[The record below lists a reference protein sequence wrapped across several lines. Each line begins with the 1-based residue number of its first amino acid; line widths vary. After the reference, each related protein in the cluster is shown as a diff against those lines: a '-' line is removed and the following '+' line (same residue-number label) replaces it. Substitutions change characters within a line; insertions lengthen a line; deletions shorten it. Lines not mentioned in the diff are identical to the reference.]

1 MTRIIIAGNKEERER
16 LLLKQISELIGRDI
30 STLVELLKIP
40 DVHYIT
46 STEGS
51 LGIEEVKGF
60 AQKMMYAPFE
70 EKYQFAIIDEAQT
83 LTVEAQ
89 NSLLKALEESKDD
102 TIFFILVPSERSL
115 LDTILSRGIKYYG
128 SSRGNDYSSELVDGY
143 LGLNTVEKL
152 AFMEKLAKEKEREE
166 IVFFLNSLLDR
177 YKGEFEKKLKEGKG
191 STDLVAKITGVSEC
205 IEAVGGSANKKLALF
220 NLVVQEG

>member
-1 MTRIIIAGNKEERER
+1 MTRIIVAGNKEERER

-30 STLVELLKIP
+30 TTLVDLLKIP

-46 STEGS
+46 STENS

-60 AQKMMYAPFE
+60 AQKMMYSPFE
-70 EKYQFAIIDEAQT
+70 ERYQFAIIDNAQS

-89 NSLLKALEESKDD
+89 NSLLKSLEESKDD
-102 TIFFILVPSERSL
+102 TIFFILVPSEKSL

-128 SSRGNDYSSELVDGY
+128 SSKGNDFNSELVDGY
-143 LGLNTVEKL
+143 MGLNTVEKL
-152 AFMEKLAKEKEREE
+152 AFMEKLAKEKERDE
-166 IVFFLNSLLDR
+166 IVFFLNSLLDK
-177 YKGEFEKKLKEGKG
+177 YKVEFEKRLGEGKE
-191 STDLVAKITGVSEC
+191 STELVSKITGVSEC

-220 NLVVQEG
+220 NMVVQEG